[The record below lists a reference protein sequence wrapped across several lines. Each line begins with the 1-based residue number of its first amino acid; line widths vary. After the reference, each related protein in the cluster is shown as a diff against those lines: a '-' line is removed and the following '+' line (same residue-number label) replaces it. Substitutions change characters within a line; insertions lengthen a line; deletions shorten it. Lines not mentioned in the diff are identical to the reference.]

1 MEDVEIDEQ
10 ETDEPEMNTYEISEG
25 QSNIIRE
32 ETSCSSHVDSHT
44 QGYFPTKTKQ
54 QGRDSAIQQI
64 VNVMKE
70 NSYLRQRRHEEKTIR
85 DMDETDMFFL
95 TMAKMTKKLPSFARA
110 KVKLQLSQA
119 ALQAQIALEE
129 QQERP
134 RSTATVAA
142 SC

>member
-1 MEDVEIDEQ
+1 LTQKNTQSNVHKEENLEDVEIDEQ

-54 QGRDSAIQQI
+54 QGRDSAIQQM

-70 NSYLRQRRHEEKTIR
+70 NLRQRRHEEKTTIW
-85 DMDETDMFFL
+85 DMDETYIFSSVWP
-95 TMAKMTKKLPSFARA
+95 K
-110 KVKLQLSQA
+110 
-119 ALQAQIALEE
+119 
-129 QQERP
+129 
-134 RSTATVAA
+134 
-142 SC
+142 

>member
-1 MEDVEIDEQ
+1 
-10 ETDEPEMNTYEISEG
+10 
-25 QSNIIRE
+25 
-32 ETSCSSHVDSHT
+32 
-44 QGYFPTKTKQ
+44 
-54 QGRDSAIQQI
+54 
-64 VNVMKE
+64 
-70 NSYLRQRRHEEKTIR
+70 
-85 DMDETDMFFL
+85 
-95 TMAKMTKKLPSFARA
+95 MTKKLPSFARA